1 MKAWMLSRWLCGEA
15 LRNPWT
21 WALGLALVGLWP
33 AIQVLTPF
41 GAETSSVAAREL
53 VYEVAFV
60 AGGVGVAWAL
70 RGLEILPSCSYALG
84 IRPGWVSE
92 GCVLAASGI
101 ATSMLA
107 LAVPLAA
114 SWPLGARLGVEAAA
128 RIALSSAA
136 LAAIALVVLRIPS
149 LAGAQGLALIVV
161 IWIVPAILRASF
173 VSDFLGRGPSW
184 RADVAV
190 SGSALASR
198 ITSISALLLAV
209 HLLDAHRRERS

>member
-1 MKAWMLSRWLCGEA
+1 MLSRWLLGEA
-15 LRNPWT
+15 LRNPWS
-21 WALGLALVGLWP
+21 WALGLALVALWP
-33 AIQVLTPF
+33 AIQVLAPF
-41 GAETSSVAAREL
+41 GTETTSVAAREL

-60 AGGVGVAWAL
+60 AGGIGVAWTL

-84 IRPGWVSE
+84 IRPGWVPE
-92 GCVLAASGI
+92 ACVLAASGI

-114 SWPLGARLGVEAAA
+114 SWPHEAWLGLEAVV

-136 LAAIALVVLRIPS
+136 LAAIALVLLRIPS
-149 LAGAQGLALIVV
+149 LAGSQALALIVV
-161 IWIVPAILRASF
+161 IWIVPAILRSSF
-173 VSDFLGRGPSW
+173 VSAFLGRGPSW